1 VLVPSRV
8 EPLGNTAVEAFA
20 QRPLVA
26 LRVPGLTGIA
36 EDGRTRPLVPPVD
49 PAALADA
56 IARFLENSGT
66 RRRAERPTRPS
77 RRPPPGDQYAQ
88 AVPPSAA
95 PGGRGAAQHLIPPGE
110 LGTVIT
116 AMDALPEPAGQRLF
130 GAARGACSS
139 SRQEVRRPGALARPK
154 RGWTLTPKRCQTAAS
169 SSADRRPDNGWN
181 RCVARTRP
189 ECCSGLTRRV
199 LDIGIE
205 QRGRAREPAPS
216 KSSSSPK
223 APGYQPRSGPAE

>member
-26 LRVPGLTGIA
+26 LRVPGLTGIV

-56 IARFLENSGT
+56 IARFLQDSGT

-77 RRPPPGDQYAQ
+77 RRAPRVTSMLRPCRHPPLP
-88 AVPPSAA
+88 AA
-95 PGGRGAAQHLIPPGE
+95 AALRSTSIPPGE

-116 AMDALPEPAGQRLF
+116 GDGRVAGAGLV
-130 GAARGACSS
+130 RGF
-139 SRQEVRRPGALARPK
+139 RRRPG
-154 RGWTLTPKRCQTAAS
+154 
-169 SSADRRPDNGWN
+169 
-181 RCVARTRP
+181 
-189 ECCSGLTRRV
+189 GLLV
-199 LDIGIE
+199 L
-205 QRGRAREPAPS
+205 
-216 KSSSSPK
+216 
-223 APGYQPRSGPAE
+223 APGGAAALQRALDRNADGR

>member
-1 VLVPSRV
+1 MVRGELRRRVRSLIWRGAPLRRVRPPDDAVLASVVLVPSRV

-26 LRVPGLTGIA
+26 LRVPGLTVIV
-36 EDGRTRPLVPPVD
+36 EDGRTRLLVPPVY

-56 IARFLENSGT
+56 IARFLEDSGT

-116 AMDALPEPAGQRLF
+116 GDGRVAGAGLVRGFSAPPRGPARPRARRCG
-130 GAARGACSS
+130 GAAA
-139 SRQEVRRPGALARPK
+139 PARPK
-154 RGWTLTPKRCQTAAS
+154 RGWTLTPKRCQTAAA
-169 SSADRRPDNGWN
+169 SSADRRPGS
-181 RCVARTRP
+181 A
-189 ECCSGLTRRV
+189 
-199 LDIGIE
+199 
-205 QRGRAREPAPS
+205 
-216 KSSSSPK
+216 SSSSSS
-223 APGYQPRSGPAE
+223 RSTTWPVSL